1 MWIIHLRSTACR
13 RPDRSTGTCL
23 SVYDCPS
30 VIGAVQRG
38 VSAAEAAALRSLSC
52 NGDSGRFPWVCC
64 ELRRNNDDTLFPED
78 EDMNTPMPPTKAP
91 TRKPVTVPAG
101 GVGTRAGGGKLPGLG
116 ECGIDS
122 LNQKIYG
129 GTAAGINEFP
139 WMALLEYK
147 SGSGSCKWKY
157 NFAFYNAYHNL
168 QILVTKDAL
177 VVLVP
182 WSIRDIF

>member
-1 MWIIHLRSTACR
+1 MSNFPYVNYSFTINVFTACR

-147 SGSGSCKWKY
+147 SGSGSCK
-157 NFAFYNAYHNL
+157 
-168 QILVTKDAL
+168 
-177 VVLVP
+177 
-182 WSIRDIF
+182 